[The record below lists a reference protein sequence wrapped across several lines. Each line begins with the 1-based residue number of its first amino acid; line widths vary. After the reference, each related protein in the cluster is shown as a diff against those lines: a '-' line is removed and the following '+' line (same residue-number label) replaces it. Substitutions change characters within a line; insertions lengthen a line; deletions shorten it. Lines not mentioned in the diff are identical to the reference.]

1 MFSQYILC
9 IHELLEAIVLDQD
22 IIFKGYFWTSLF
34 SRLGTK
40 LTFSG
45 REHSNTTG
53 QTKWFKVLEY
63 MFMDYV
69 FIHQTNWESYLSL
82 HQFVIAHKT
91 TTKFTMVE

>member
-40 LTFSG
+40 LKFNNE
-45 REHSNTTG
+45 EHFETDG
-53 QTKWFKVLEY
+53 V
-63 MFMDYV
+63 
-69 FIHQTNWESYLSL
+69 ICHYLSS
-82 HQFVIAHKT
+82 HIIHKSIQRLS
-91 TTKFTMVE
+91 FTCLN